1 MTDVLTL
8 REALRAS
15 RESRAV
21 LPDDAPELSVGL
33 AFSASPV
40 HLTTLL
46 AGHAQLRR
54 PDRRASVRTIPYG
67 DLRAGLAELLADPP
81 EATAVVV
88 EWFDLD
94 PRLGIRESATAAV
107 AEVPDLLATVETRR
121 AALVEALT
129 ALAAVS
135 RVVVSLP
142 LLPVSPV
149 YRSPHGVVGVVE
161 AALDRA
167 VADLAA
173 DLQPVR
179 GLTVVRAEPLTGVD
193 VRSHAKTGFP
203 YRIADAERLAQTLAG
218 ALFPRPPFK
227 GVITDLDDTV
237 WRGLVGEVGPEG
249 VRWELATDAHD
260 HALYQQYLAALA
272 QRGILVAIA
281 SKNEQAV
288 VEKALARDDMILP
301 QAAYF
306 PTLASWGPK
315 SASVAEILQAWNIGA
330 ADVVF
335 IDDSPLELAEVAA
348 AFPEISTRRYPTGD
362 ADAVL
367 ALLDEL
373 TGLFPLREASAEDAL
388 RLQSIRARVAVE
400 DAQASARSP
409 REFLGELGGTVG
421 LALGE
426 AWQVPRVLELVNKT
440 NQFNLNGRRWTE
452 QEWAAARTA
461 PGAVTAVIDY
471 EDKFG
476 RLGTI
481 GVLAGTVEGETL
493 GVDTWV
499 LSCRAFSRGI
509 EHHVL
514 QALAGEVGVTEF
526 RFDYEATARNDVL
539 AGFLRSWDGDELS
552 RLSATSV
559 GASELIDIHHVRI
572 TTEETA

>member
-8 REALRAS
+8 RDALRAS
-15 RESRAV
+15 RESRAA
-21 LPDDAPELSVGL
+21 LAQDADGFTVGL

-46 AGHAQLRR
+46 AAYAQLHR
-54 PDRRASVRTIPYG
+54 PDRRASVRTTPYG
-67 DLRAGLAELLADPP
+67 DLRSGLAELLADPP
-81 EATAVVV
+81 EATAVVL

-107 AEVPDLLATVETRR
+107 TDVADLIATVESRR
-121 AALVEALT
+121 AGLVQ
-129 ALAAVS
+129 ALAALAEVS
-135 RVVVSLP
+135 AVAVSLP
-142 LLPVSPV
+142 LLPLSPV
-149 YRSPHGVVGVVE
+149 YRAPRGIVGVVE
-161 AALDRA
+161 SALDRA

-173 DLQPVR
+173 DLQAVR
-179 GLTVVRAEPLTGVD
+179 GLTVVRAEPLTGID
-193 VRSHAKTGFP
+193 VRGHAKSGFP
-203 YRIADAERLAQTLAG
+203 YRIADAEQLAHTLAV

-237 WRGLVGEVGPEG
+237 WRGLVGEVGADG

-272 QRGILVAIA
+272 HRGVLVAIA

-288 VEKALARDDMILP
+288 VEEALARDDMILP
-301 QAAYF
+301 ATAYY

-315 SASVAEILQAWNIGA
+315 SDSVAQILGTWNIGA
-330 ADVVF
+330 GDVVF
-335 IDDSPLELAEVAA
+335 IDDNPLELAEVAEA
-348 AFPEISTRRYPTGD
+348 HPEISTRRYPTGD
-362 ADAVL
+362 PDAVL

-373 TGLFPLREASAEDAL
+373 TDLFPLREASEEDTL
-388 RLQSIRARVAVE
+388 RLQSIRARAAVE
-400 DAQASARSP
+400 DAHAAARSP
-409 REFLGELGGTVG
+409 REFLGDLGGTVG
-421 LALGE
+421 LALGP
-426 AWQVPRVLELVNKT
+426 AWQAPRVLELVNKT

-452 QEWAAARTA
+452 PEWAAARTA

-481 GVLAGTVEGETL
+481 GVLAGTVADGTL
-493 GVDTWV
+493 VVDTWV

-514 QALAGEVGVTEF
+514 RALAVELGLAGFT
-526 RFDYEATARNDVL
+526 FDFTSTPRNDVL
-539 AGFLRSWDGDELS
+539 AGFLRSWDGAEPS
-552 RLSATSV
+552 RLSADSL
-559 GASELIDIHHVRI
+559 GASDLIDIHTVRL
-572 TTEETA
+572 TTQENA